1 MTGNSTAGYASPV
14 AFRTALTARL
24 KNLAVTSRWQLPQLQ
39 RQVAYD
45 RLLVRLYLQDSGWIV
60 KGAIALLARNLGVRA
75 TNDIDVFRRTTRE
88 IAEAELR
95 EAANQDIGDW
105 FRFEIGP
112 GSSVGDGSEA
122 TRLPVAAYIGST
134 VWQKFHIDLTG
145 ESLRMTGELEDVPPL
160 AQLGMPSIEQLGYR
174 AYPLVDHVADKIM
187 ATYQLYGQ
195 TQMPSTRYKD
205 LVDLVAIVTEASVDA
220 EQQRAAL
227 WSEADRRGLARPDRF
242 VVPDRAMWERGYRAE
257 ASRSLLPVASTLD
270 EALEIVCPFADPVF
284 DGTAAGRWDPRSGA
298 WGD

>member
-1 MTGNSTAGYASPV
+1 MTGNSSAGYASPA

-88 IAEAELR
+88 IAEMELR
-95 EAANQDIGDW
+95 HAANQDIGDW

-112 GSSVGDGSEA
+112 GSNAGDGSEA
-122 TRLPVAAYIGST
+122 TRLPVTAYVGPT

-160 AQLGMPSIEQLGYR
+160 AQLGMPNIEQLGYR
-174 AYPLVDHVADKIM
+174 VYPLVDHVADKIM

-195 TQMPSTRYKD
+195 AQMPSTRYKD
-205 LVDLVAIVTEASVDA
+205 LVDLVAIVTEASVGA
-220 EQQRAAL
+220 EKQRTAI
-227 WSEADRRGLARPDRF
+227 WSEAERRSLPRPDRF
-242 VVPDRAMWERGYRAE
+242 VVPDRALWERGYRAE
-257 ASRSLLPVASTLD
+257 ASRSLLPVAGTLD
-270 EALEIVCPFADPVF
+270 EALAIVCPFADPIF
-284 DGTAAGRWDPRSGA
+284 EGTAAGRWDPRGCT
-298 WGD
+298 WGN